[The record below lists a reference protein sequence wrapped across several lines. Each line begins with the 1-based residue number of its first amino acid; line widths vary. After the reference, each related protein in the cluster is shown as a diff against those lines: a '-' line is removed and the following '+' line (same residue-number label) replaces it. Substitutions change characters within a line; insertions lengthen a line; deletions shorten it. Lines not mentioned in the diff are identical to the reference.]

1 MTNYKVDIDHVD
13 KIDRI
18 VESALKELGVNV
30 SSDLQDCIDS
40 IGKDSVKK
48 LKTTSPKSGSKY
60 SRGWKYKKL
69 ASKDG
74 NHESLV
80 YNSSGW
86 LTHLLEHG
94 HPIIKDGAVVGN
106 ARAEPHIEPV
116 NDWIQSEFPKQV
128 SDKLKNMK

>member
-1 MTNYKVDIDHVD
+1 MTNYRVDANHIDKV
-13 KIDRI
+13 DRI

-30 SSDLQDCIDS
+30 TSDLQDCIDKA
-40 IGKDSVKK
+40 GKDAVKK
-48 LKTTSPKSGSKY
+48 LKANSPKRGSKY

-94 HPIIKDGAVVGN
+94 HPIIRNGVVVGN
-106 ARAEPHIEPV
+106 AKAKPHIEPV
-116 NDWIQSEFPKQV
+116 DEWLQTEFPKLV
-128 SDKLKNMK
+128 SDKLKAIK